1 MILQNK
7 KLTFYSNIKI
17 GVEIGIG
24 TCFNLV
30 CIGYIVEY
38 VGKFYK
44 LMDITLTDEEM
55 KYLEEPYAHNQYGF
69 R

>member
-7 KLTFYSNIKI
+7 KLTFYSNIRI

-30 CIGYIVEY
+30 CIGHIVEY
-38 VGKFYK
+38 VGEFYK
-44 LMDITLTDEEM
+44 LMDIKRTDEEM

>member
-38 VGKFYK
+38 VGKFY
-44 LMDITLTDEEM
+44 
-55 KYLEEPYAHNQYGF
+55 NQAY
-69 R
+69 